1 MKIDLAVKSA
11 LTPTEIPVA
20 YVWKNGKPTSQ
31 LVVIDIAEDATGPNK
46 LDVDGD
52 YELKPYLYKNPKEVQ
67 SIRALIFGPQGSGK
81 SYLAGEILVHLFENH
96 QSKDIVIIARNTED
110 VPLDRKRIC
119 HNDFNER
126 VNMEKTLKAVQSGKI
141 KLGETITEFE
151 HKKGSKYT
159 PIRLDVYDPQVLDS
173 HIESF
178 KDSYLIFDD
187 VERMKTKEATEFC
200 HHLRDSALEVGRKL
214 NICSVNILHN
224 IKGGLK
230 ASVMRDESAFVFANP
245 QASGQHKIRSFLRD
259 YAALDKKEIE
269 AFIKMKGRFVMVRT
283 EFPRCFVGKSG
294 VVLL

>member
-1 MKIDLAVKSA
+1 MKIDISVKSA

-20 YVWKNGKPTSQ
+20 YVYKNGKPTSQ

-81 SYLAGEILVHLFENH
+81 SYLAGEILDDLFENH
-96 QSKDIVIIARNTED
+96 QSKDILIIARNTED
-110 VPLDRKRIC
+110 APLDRKRVC
-119 HNDFNER
+119 HTDFNER
-126 VNMEKTLKAVQSGKI
+126 VNIEKTLKAVQSGKI

-159 PIRLDVYDPQVLDS
+159 PIRIDVYDPQVLES

-178 KDSYLIFDD
+178 RDSYLVFDD
-187 VERMKTKEATEFC
+187 VERMKTKDATEWC

-214 NICSVNILHN
+214 NIDCVNILHN
-224 IKGGLK
+224 IKGGIK

-269 AFIKMKGRFVMVRT
+269 AFMTMKGRFIMVRT
-283 EFPRCFVGKSG
+283 EHPRCFVGKSG